1 MTSFQQNSNE
11 HFFKPLLKTQLKA
24 SMNYLVIG
32 ILLIILMSLV
42 SYTLDSMSSGSDRFE
57 IAYIVINPLYMLFI
71 LCIWGL
77 NFGVHLSQN
86 DVNKS
91 LFAFVGNSRLLVW
104 MKQIVFLIYA
114 AIIALVILGAIYMM
128 YLISYVSDEPMINF
142 LTVSNSAISFM
153 IMLLLLFT
161 SMNLGYLFA
170 QIKTNRMAQL
180 LLSLFLVAIICVN
193 IFIKNDVFLYMIGC
207 SLVFA
212 LLCLLFSYKGM
223 MKEGGA

>member
-1 MTSFQQNSNE
+1 MTSFQQSSNE
-11 HFFKPLLKTQLKA
+11 HFFKLLLKTQLKA

-32 ILLIILMSLV
+32 ILIIIVMSLV
-42 SYTLDSMSSGSDRFE
+42 INNLVSSNSGSDKFE
-57 IAYIVINPLYMLFI
+57 IAYIIINPLYMMFA

-77 NFGVHLSQN
+77 NFGVHLCQS

-91 LFAFVGNSRLLVW
+91 LFAFVGNSRLIAWV
-104 MKQIVFLIYA
+104 KQIIFLIYA
-114 AIIALVILGAIYMM
+114 AITSLVIIGAVYMM
-128 YLISYVSDEPMINF
+128 YLMSYISDEPLINF
-142 LTVSNSAISFM
+142 LTVSDSAISFL

-180 LLSLFLVAIICVN
+180 LLPSFLVAIICVN
-193 IFIKNDVFLYMIGC
+193 IFMKNDVFLYMIGC
-207 SLVFA
+207 SLVFS